1 MQFGL
6 FGAATA
12 QRGGPDVDSAAGFK
26 DYIEYL
32 IEAEALGFHSSFIVE
47 HHFTGFGQVSATLN
61 LLTWI
66 GASTRTLRLGTAVIV
81 LPWHNPVL
89 LAEQAATIDLLS
101 GGRLDF
107 GIGKGYR
114 HNEFAGFR
122 IPMEEAEPR
131 FEEAIDIITKSWTS
145 NERFSFRGKYWQ
157 FDDIIVEPPTNQKPH
172 PPFWQGA
179 GHPEFDRAGWRSAVT
194 ICWWTSSARSKP
206 RRSASRSI
214 RRKWRRTV
222 STTTPRW
229 PAWRVRSTWRAT
241 AADKE
246 AAIDRRLAAQQR
258 LTAISQRPDGNNT
271 ASIMAFSDTRAAS
284 EASAHVRQSGR
295 HRAQAGDVARP
306 GRGICAAERRRHLA
320 RQSAPVRARG
330 DARVPHRT
338 TIPRGGVGVIASRPP
353 AGGGPTRPE

>member
-12 QRGGPDVDSAAGFK
+12 QRGDNPDVDSAAGFK

-66 GASTRTLRLGTAVIV
+66 GAKTRTLRLGTAVIV

-131 FEEAIDIITKSWTS
+131 FEEAIDIITKVLDV
-145 NERFSFRGKYWQ
+145 ERAVQLPRQVLAVRRHHRGAADQ
-157 FDDIIVEPPTNQKPH
+157 
-172 PPFWQGA
+172 
-179 GHPEFDRAGWRSAVT
+179 PEAASAVLAGRR
-194 ICWWTSSARSKP
+194 ARSTRS
-206 RRSASRSI
+206 RRVAKRGHNLLVDQFCPI
-214 RRKWRRTV
+214 ET
-222 STTTPRW
+222 
-229 PAWRVRSTWRAT
+229 AAERVAFYKAEMEKNGFDYDPSMAGVARAFYVARD

-284 EASAHVRQSGR
+284 EASAMYGSP
-295 HRAQAGDVARP
+295 DDIARKL
-306 GRGICAAERRRHLA
+306 ERLRD
-320 RQSAPVRARG
+320 Q
-330 DARVPHRT
+330 
-338 TIPRGGVGVIASRPP
+338 GVEYVLLN
-353 AGGGPTRPE
+353 GGGTSRDNLRRFAREVMPAFRTEPQDRAAV

>member
-6 FGAATA
+6 FGAAQA
-12 QRGGPDVDSAAGFK
+12 QRGGPDVDSAAGFR

-32 IEAEALGFHSSFIVE
+32 IEAESLGYQSAFIVE

-66 GASTRTLRLGTAVIV
+66 GARTSTLRLGTAVIV

-89 LAEQAATIDLLS
+89 LAEQAATLDLLS

-114 HNEFAGFR
+114 HNEFASFR
-122 IPMEEAEPR
+122 IPMEEAELR
-131 FEEAIDIITKSWTS
+131 FEEATDLITKAWTV
-145 NERFSFRGKYWQ
+145 NERFSFRGRFWQ
-157 FDDIIVEPPTNQKPH
+157 FDDIIVEPPPKQKPH

-179 GHPEFDRAGWRSAVT
+179 GHPASIKRVAKRGHNLLIDQFCPLETAGERLALYRAEMRAHGFDYHPSQVGVARAFWV
-194 ICWWTSSARSKP
+194 ARN
-206 RRSASRSI
+206 
-214 RRKWRRTV
+214 
-222 STTTPRW
+222 
-229 PAWRVRSTWRAT
+229 

-246 AAIDRRLAAQQR
+246 AALERRLAAQRR

-284 EASAHVRQSGR
+284 EASALYGSPDEIARKLETLQS
-295 HRAQAGDVARP
+295 
-306 GRGICAAERRRHLA
+306 L
-320 RQSAPVRARG
+320 
-330 DARVPHRT
+330 
-338 TIPRGGVGVIASRPP
+338 GVEYVLLN
-353 AGGGPTRPE
+353 GGGTSRENLRRFAREIMPAFRTEPRMRAAG